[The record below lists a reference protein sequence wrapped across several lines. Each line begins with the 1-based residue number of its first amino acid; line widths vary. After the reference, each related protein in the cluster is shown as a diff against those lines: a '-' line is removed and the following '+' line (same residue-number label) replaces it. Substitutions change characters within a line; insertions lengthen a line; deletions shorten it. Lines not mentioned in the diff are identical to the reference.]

1 MKVNLTKILEV
12 QNYTGTLGA
21 TSWVGVLSPTTT
33 IETVYAFEL
42 AK

>member
-21 TSWVGVLSPTTT
+21 TSWVGVLSPIATT
-33 IETVYAFEL
+33 ENVYAFESE
-42 AK
+42 K